1 MDVDV
6 DYDDVVVVVVDVVT
20 KNFDCATKEEQAV
33 EARIILVLAKL
44 NVAYDALV
52 VLEEH
57 EELVE
62 ESVVSVLLLLVG
74 QLTLGPL

>member
-6 DYDDVVVVVVDVVT
+6 DYDDVVVVVVDVT

-33 EARIILVLAKL
+33 EARIILVLAIL

-62 ESVVSVLLLLVG
+62 ESMVSVLLLLVG